1 MSEKEKKPGLW
12 EKLHNPD
19 FKPVEFDGFKMDC
32 PVNLEDPNAVFV
44 NAGLPQSERLRKLNQ
59 IAIRQVKILAQ
70 EHALK
75 MLCVKKEKGDE

>member
-32 PVNLEDPNAVFV
+32 PVNLGNPNAGFV
-44 NAGLPQSERLRKLNQ
+44 NEDLPQSERLRKLNQ

-70 EHALK
+70 EYRVEMLDEMQLK
-75 MLCVKKEKGDE
+75 ERT